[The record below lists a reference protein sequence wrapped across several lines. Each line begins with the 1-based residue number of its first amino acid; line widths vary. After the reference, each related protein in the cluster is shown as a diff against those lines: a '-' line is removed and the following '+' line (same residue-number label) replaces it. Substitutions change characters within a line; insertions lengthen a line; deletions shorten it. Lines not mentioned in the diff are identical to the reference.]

1 MAGNKNSGRRKN
13 LKSPEMIT
21 FGIRVEQDVH
31 AKLVANRGR
40 VRDVLEKLAAKLPD
54 PLEVST
60 NDAPLA

>member
-21 FGIRVEQDVH
+21 FGIRVDQATH
-31 AKLVANRGR
+31 AKLTANRGR
-40 VRDVLEKLAAKLPD
+40 VRDMLEKFAAKLPD
-54 PLEVST
+54 PLEVFT